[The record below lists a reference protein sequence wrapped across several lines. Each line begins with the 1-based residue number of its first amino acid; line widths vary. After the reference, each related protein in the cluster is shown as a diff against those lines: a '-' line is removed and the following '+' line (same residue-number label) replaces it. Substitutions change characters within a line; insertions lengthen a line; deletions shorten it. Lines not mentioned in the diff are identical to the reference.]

1 MAQIAS
7 EMVLRLADD
16 ASVQHV
22 GDGAVVLLA
31 RSGQLY
37 TCNGTTE
44 AFLDK
49 VDGARSLDQIVVLL
63 SDEFEVD
70 KDTLDQ
76 DMAGG
81 TGPTTF
87 VEDFEVA
94 NGPSGLGKFV
104 LHSLDAGKNSLAA
117 SDGMR
122 CQYDDPD
129 GPSGSPRPDCYLGFA
144 GMPDVNDW
152 HLHTT
157 AAIHGGVG
165 RAYTGAK
172 SLQFFSGADVVSR
185 A

>member
-1 MAQIAS
+1 MSPPCCGYVCGEGGGVAGLPQIVQAGLFSPLVPAMDSVASSRYLLSRKMVEGSMAQIGS

-76 DMAGG
+76 DMA
-81 TGPTTF
+81 
-87 VEDFEVA
+87 A
-94 NGPSGLGKFV
+94 
-104 LHSLDAGKNSLAA
+104 LAA
-117 SDGMR
+117 ELVSEGILA
-122 CQYDDPD
+122 DP
-129 GPSGSPRPDCYLGFA
+129 
-144 GMPDVNDW
+144 
-152 HLHTT
+152 
-157 AAIHGGVG
+157 AA
-165 RAYTGAK
+165 
-172 SLQFFSGADVVSR
+172 
-185 A
+185 